1 MTQIQKYLRF
11 GHSKLDFGYYLEFGA
26 WVLVL
31 HFRGPKIAVPT
42 RT

>member
-1 MTQIQKYLRF
+1 MNRVKKYLRL
-11 GHSKLDFGYYLEFGA
+11 GHSKLDIGYYLEFGA

-31 HFRGPKIAVPT
+31 HLLGPKIAVPT

>member
-1 MTQIQKYLRF
+1 MAQVQKYLPL
-11 GHSKLDFGYYLEFGA
+11 GHSKLDIGYYLEFGV

-31 HFRGPKIAVPT
+31 HFRAPKIAVPI